1 LGVLG
6 VLAEMLQVGLEL
18 GVCWW
23 WDGWVGGCWEAGCC
37 KGGWDRGLGC
47 WGVCKGLLGGRGV
60 VWYGMVWYGMVGVL
74 GEFKVQEVKKSG
86 RCVLEGEIDYKSW
99 PWKKLWASCL
109 L

>member
-1 LGVLG
+1 
-6 VLAEMLQVGLEL
+6 
-18 GVCWW
+18 
-23 WDGWVGGCWEAGCC
+23 
-37 KGGWDRGLGC
+37 
-47 WGVCKGLLGGRGV
+47 
-60 VWYGMVWYGMVGVL
+60 MVWYGMVGVL

>member
-1 LGVLG
+1 V
-6 VLAEMLQVGLEL
+6 
-18 GVCWW
+18 
-23 WDGWVGGCWEAGCC
+23 
-37 KGGWDRGLGC
+37 KGFW
-47 WGVCKGLLGGRGV
+47 GGRGV
-60 VWYGMVWYGMVGVL
+60 AWYGMVWYGMVWYGMVWYGMVWYGMVWYGMVGVL